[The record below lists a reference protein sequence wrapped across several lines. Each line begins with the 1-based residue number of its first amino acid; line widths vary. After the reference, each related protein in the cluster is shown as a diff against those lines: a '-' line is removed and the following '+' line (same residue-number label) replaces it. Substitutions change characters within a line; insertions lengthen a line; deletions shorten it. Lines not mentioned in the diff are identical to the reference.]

1 MVDTLQRSQR
11 DEKQLPRPGLVIYFS
26 TPALEAGTALP
37 FPTTPAGSW
46 SPGNLPM
53 CRGRVVGTEVGVR
66 NSLLIRG
73 SLAGPWEQEAREVKG

>member
-1 MVDTLQRSQR
+1 MDTLQRSQR
-11 DEKQLPRPGLVIYFS
+11 DWKQLPRPGLVIYFS
-26 TPALEAGTALP
+26 TPAPGAGHCPPFSLHPHEVLETCP
-37 FPTTPAGSW
+37 
-46 SPGNLPM
+46 